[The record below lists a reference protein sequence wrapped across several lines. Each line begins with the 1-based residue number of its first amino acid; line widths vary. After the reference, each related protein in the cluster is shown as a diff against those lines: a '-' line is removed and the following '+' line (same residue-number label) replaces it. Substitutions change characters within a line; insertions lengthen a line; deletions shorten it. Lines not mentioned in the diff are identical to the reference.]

1 MNMSLLSAI
10 TKSALR
16 CTNRKRTERNI
27 TKAKKLAY
35 KEVGLKIK
43 DAKKKNKYINGSMLY
58 KKNFS
63 KRKAVI
69 DRKYNFIENF
79 ISDL

>member
-1 MNMSLLSAI
+1 MSLLSAI

-16 CTNRKRTERNI
+16 YTNRKRTERNI
-27 TKAKKLAY
+27 TKAKNLTY

-43 DAKKKNKYINGSMLY
+43 DAKKENKYINGSMLY
-58 KKNFS
+58 KENFS

-69 DRKYNFIENF
+69 DRKYNFLENF